1 MEILTKFL
9 TCVRV
14 QTRNQKFKNSDD
26 KIKKFTKNLLPKSN
40 ENEENEHNSF
50 MRTILYAIRYQ
61 KENKT
66 NICNKYDFKDLNNK
80 ELIEEVDEKKYE

>member
-1 MEILTKFL
+1 
-9 TCVRV
+9 
-14 QTRNQKFKNSDD
+14 
-26 KIKKFTKNLLPKSN
+26 
-40 ENEENEHNSF
+40 